1 MITSD
6 GRSRGKSKP
15 IVPEQFKVVQGFL
28 LCYKKT
34 RKMRTRVRIPYMIV
48 VGEK

>member
-6 GRSRGKSKP
+6 GRNRGKSKS

-34 RKMRTRVRIPYMIV
+34 REMRTRVRIPYMIV
-48 VGEK
+48 VDEK